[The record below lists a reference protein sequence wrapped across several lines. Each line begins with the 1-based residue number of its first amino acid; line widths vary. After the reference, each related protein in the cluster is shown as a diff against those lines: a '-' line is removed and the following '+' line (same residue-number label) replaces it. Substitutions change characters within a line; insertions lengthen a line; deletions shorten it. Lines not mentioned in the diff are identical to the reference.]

1 MDHRK
6 IFLNSYRDGLT
17 LSSDFNVLLNFQK
30 AIIVIVTIKLLV
42 FLPDID
48 NAWSLNAV
56 IFLEII
62 FYDKLVATMNNLGG
76 TNNTF
81 FLQVMEFK
89 IYAHQQYKFILYIN
103 KWLVDLIKKNV
114 WNVTF

>member
-6 IFLNSYRDGLT
+6 IFLNSYRDGFT

-81 FLQVMEFK
+81 FFR
-89 IYAHQQYKFILYIN
+89 
-103 KWLVDLIKKNV
+103 
-114 WNVTF
+114 